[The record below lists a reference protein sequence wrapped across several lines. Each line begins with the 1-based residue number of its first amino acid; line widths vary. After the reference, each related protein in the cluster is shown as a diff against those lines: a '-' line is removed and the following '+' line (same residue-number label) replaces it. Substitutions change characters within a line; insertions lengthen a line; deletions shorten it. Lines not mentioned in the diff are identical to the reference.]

1 MLEEAEERRESTAP
15 RGSDDRVRIA
25 LLLGLFGLAFFVRS
39 AAESVAWNGYTLD
52 FLHFSTALDPY
63 TNPDQS
69 LWTGRIGLHPPQ
81 YALVLRSLVALG
93 CSVGTLLGIYAAISA
108 ATVGL
113 GAHLLWRRGAPV
125 AALVFGL
132 LAALSPLQAYYSW
145 QLTNYVLLSCVGLAW
160 FGLLWDL
167 HTTRSGQARWM
178 ILPLALAM
186 THLHVLGMTLVA
198 ASLLPLVFWRRRV
211 ELVASLVAL
220 VAAIPVILPLLDH
233 LQSYRNSDG
242 AAARISPGYE
252 GLAGLARGYV
262 EQYGDNLSLAGLL
275 LLSGIAVLVLLA
287 SKQRGDRALL
297 VGAAAVLGLALVA
310 TLAGLTNP
318 RQGQYWLLASL
329 LHAAVLA
336 LGFERAGL
344 RLRLVMGVL
353 LLPWLL
359 GAGAQA
365 TGHHLRFTPSLGLE
379 ARAEYWLIQDE
390 AEVWLGTPELPPEL
404 GSGTTPLPPKLLHRI
419 RAAMAD
425 AVLQSDVILY
435 IDETWWGSDTPRRTD
450 PFFAAFAPS
459 DVKAVLPQEL
469 PVGAPPRD
477 GFLYPWRVLGRPL
490 QIVTN
495 FPRDT
500 STARTGP
507 LATELR
513 KQLGAGKSVLVAMVL
528 IDPTD
533 RPPEVAPLK
542 EGAEV
547 LGDTR
552 IGPVRLLR
560 LGPGSGSAP
569 PSPQN
574 R

>member
-1 MLEEAEERRESTAP
+1 
-15 RGSDDRVRIA
+15 
-25 LLLGLFGLAFFVRS
+25 LLGLVGLAFVVRG

-81 YALVLRSLVALG
+81 YALVLRGLVALG
-93 CSVGTLLGIYAAISA
+93 CDVGTLLGIYGAISA

-113 GAHLLWRRGAPV
+113 GAHFLWRRGAPV

-160 FGLLWDL
+160 FGVLWDL
-167 HTTRSGQARWM
+167 QTHRSGPARWM

-186 THLHVLGMTLVA
+186 THLHVLGMVLVA
-198 ASLLPLVFWRRRV
+198 ASLLPLLLWRRRV
-211 ELVASLVAL
+211 EGGASLAAL

-233 LQSYRNSDG
+233 LKSYRNSEG

-252 GLAGLARGYV
+252 GVAGLARGYV

-275 LLSGIAVLVLLA
+275 LLSGISVLVLLA
-287 SKQRGDRALL
+287 SKRRGDRALL
-297 VGAAAVLGLALVA
+297 VGAATVLGLALVA
-310 TLAGLTNP
+310 TLAGLSNP

-336 LGFERAGL
+336 LSIERAGR
-344 RLRLVMGVL
+344 RLRIVMGVL

-379 ARAEYWLIQDE
+379 ARAEYWLVQDE
-390 AEVWLGTPELPPEL
+390 TEVWLGTPELPPEI
-404 GSGTTPLPPKLLHRI
+404 GSRTTLSPKLLHAI
-419 RAAMAD
+419 HSGMSN
-425 AVLQSDVILY
+425 AVTQSDIILY

-459 DVKAVLPQEL
+459 DVKAVLPKVL
-469 PVGAPPRD
+469 AVGAPPRH
-477 GFLYPWRVLGRPL
+477 GFLYPWRLRGRPL
-490 QIVTN
+490 QIVTS
-495 FPRDT
+495 FPRDIT
-500 STARTGP
+500 TARAGP

-513 KQLGAGKSVLVAMVL
+513 KQLGVGKSVLVAMVL

-533 RPPEVAPLK
+533 RPPAVEPLK

-547 LGDTR
+547 LEDTR

-560 LGPGSGSAP
+560 LGPISDSQPHTEPDEGPGP
-569 PSPQN
+569 NEP
-574 R
+574 